1 MKNFVSKLK
10 KSAVAVASVAVAS
23 AVAVP
28 AAFADG
34 TATAGSDDGV
44 VSTLTTYASTVTGD
58 MKSIALV
65 AIGIFAIFIAWHFG
79 KKLFK
84 KVAS

>member
-10 KSAVAVASVAVAS
+10 KSAVVVASVAVAVVS
-23 AVAVP
+23 AVPV
-28 AAFADG
+28 AFADG
-34 TATAGSDDGV
+34 TAGSDDGV